1 MADWE
6 IIAQGKVTGATT
18 SNIDFTSIPGTYQ
31 HLEFTFSCRIEN
43 TNYTNVYCHL
53 NGDTTSTYSES
64 GWASTQT
71 ASHVPFRRTAWEGTS
86 SNGMVGYAAGSNYST
101 GAFSALN
108 VIIPNYAETGEN
120 KIMLSR
126 GAQGG
131 EDSTDGYTSAMATGW
146 NNTAAITAATFFP
159 YPSGGSVYWTAGTSY
174 MLAGYK
180 G

>member
-6 IIAQGKVTGATT
+6 IIQQGKVTGATT
-18 SNIDFTSIPGTYQ
+18 SNLDFTSIPGTYQ
-31 HLEFTFSCRIEN
+31 HLEFTFSGRIEQI
-43 TNYTNVYCHL
+43 NYTNVYCHL
-53 NGDTTSTYSES
+53 NGDSGASYSYA

-71 ASHVPFRRTAWEGTS
+71 SSGTVFSVGAYEGTAG
-86 SNGMVGYAAGSNYST
+86 NGMVGYAAGNNYTT
-101 GAFSALN
+101 GAFSALS

-120 KIMLSR
+120 KVLLSR
-126 GAQGG
+126 GAQGSG
-131 EDSTDGYTSAMATGW
+131 DFIDGYSSAMATGW
-146 NNTAAITAATFFP
+146 NNPAAITSATFYP